1 MFDIPR
7 IWAGTQESL
16 DFTLTALA
24 SALERAEA
32 RAGAS
37 DDPFELPP
45 LLEVKE
51 AVGMIPVKGPLISG
65 SAGWMRVFGVLGY
78 QDIEEAYAQA
88 LSNKSVKSILMV
100 VSSGGG
106 SVEGADE
113 ASEFI
118 RRASSVKPVIAYAA
132 GPMASAAY
140 WISSG
145 ASKRFGSRTSI
156 VGSLGTIIIHSE
168 RSKQRA
174 EAGITDTVIRSG
186 KWKAL
191 VNGIEPLTEDAKAH
205 LKEMALAMN
214 DIFEERVAANLGVS
228 RKVVHDK
235 MGQGRE
241 FLGAKAVEVGLL
253 NGISTFQEAFMAA
266 KLLGAKG

>member
-1 MFDIPR
+1 MLQIPR
-7 IWAGTQESL
+7 VWAGTQESF
-16 DFTLTALA
+16 DFVMTALA

-32 RAGAS
+32 RASAE
-37 DDPFELPP
+37 DPFDLPP

-51 AVGMIPVKGPLISG
+51 GVGMVPVKGPLISG

-88 LSNKSVKSILMV
+88 LASKSVKSIFMP

-113 ASEFI
+113 SADI
-118 RRASSVKPVIAYAA
+118 IKRASAVKPVVAYAA

-145 ASKRFGSRTSI
+145 ATRRFGSRTSI
-156 VGSLGTIIIHSE
+156 VGSLGTLIIHSE

-174 EAGITDTVIRSG
+174 EDGITDTVIRSG
-186 KWKAL
+186 RWKAL
-191 VNGIEPLTEDAKAH
+191 VNGLEPLTDDAKAQ

-214 DIFEERVAANLGVS
+214 DIFEERVSANLGVS

-253 NGISTFQEAFMAA
+253 HGISTFQEAFMAA
-266 KLLGAKG
+266 KLLGAKS